1 MALIHRGHE
10 IPTSHAADG
19 IEFLA
24 EDTQE
29 LIGKIGRTPD
39 GLDTAFKA
47 SSTLSRTRG
56 GLDPEAEEF
65 DTWASYVTSMQLG
78 SAPFAAAATDE
89 PAIEYRVDR
98 QLRSIPTAG
107 AQSYAHTGSSIS
119 ALWLATICREQNR
132 VTELCNVHF
141 STLRAFGATFDEDIY
156 SCPGARLGGRVRDV
170 TAGSTQQPMG
180 QPS

>member
-10 IPTSHAADG
+10 IPTAHAADG

-78 SAPFAAAATDE
+78 SALFAAAAADE
-89 PAIEYRVDR
+89 PAIEYQIDR

-107 AQSYAHTGSSIS
+107 AQSYAHAGSWIS
-119 ALWLATICREQNR
+119 ALWLA
-132 VTELCNVHF
+132 
-141 STLRAFGATFDEDIY
+141 SSAT
-156 SCPGARLGGRVRDV
+156 SR
-170 TAGSTQQPMG
+170 TAGRNSAMFLSPRYALLAPRSMNTSTPVLERG
-180 QPS
+180 WVGEFET